1 MAQVETKER
10 RKTPPPPFTTST
22 LQQAASGR
30 LGYTASR
37 TMRIAQRLY
46 EGVDLPEGTVGLI
59 TYMRTDSVRV
69 SPEALQAA
77 RAVIGEVF
85 GPEYL
90 PEAPRVYKN
99 RKAGVQDAHEAIRP
113 TDPRRTPE
121 SVRPY
126 LSEEEYRL
134 YDLIWRRFLAS
145 QMREALYEGTVVTF
159 QDTGPSPRFLF
170 RASGSV
176 LKFEGYL
183 KAWGREGEEEA
194 VEEPPVPALSQG
206 ARAELLEVRAEE
218 RHTEPPPRYTDATLV
233 KTMEELGI
241 GRPSTYAPTLE
252 TLEKRG
258 YVARRGRTLLPTP
271 LGRQVIRYL
280 KERFPQVVAYE
291 FTARMEDRLDQVE
304 EGKAP
309 WPQVVLEFYAP
320 FLEELN
326 RVPKKTCPQCGR
338 PLELKVSRFGQF
350 LGCTGYPECTYTEP
364 LERREAEPIGEAC
377 PKCGRP
383 LLRKEGR
390 YGSFIACSGYPE
402 CDYTRDDGTPT
413 GHTCPKCG
421 GRVLAKRSKRGK
433 PYFRC
438 ENRDCD
444 FLSFYPL
451 LPTPCPTCGW
461 PLVEKGKKAACMNPA
476 CPDHDPALVP
486 GPMEAKP
493 KKAAKKK
500 PPALPK
506 DWEALKALLPGLP
519 EAERRALEGLAQ
531 GKTLS
536 EEEASLA
543 KKALFKLRMR
553 KGRARKEVAPA

>member
-1 MAQVETKER
+1 
-10 RKTPPPPFTTST
+10 
-22 LQQAASGR
+22 
-30 LGYTASR
+30 
-37 TMRIAQRLY
+37 
-46 EGVDLPEGTVGLI
+46 
-59 TYMRTDSVRV
+59 
-69 SPEALQAA
+69 
-77 RAVIGEVF
+77 
-85 GPEYL
+85 
-90 PEAPRVYKN
+90 
-99 RKAGVQDAHEAIRP
+99 
-113 TDPRRTPE
+113 
-121 SVRPY
+121 
-126 LSEEEYRL
+126 
-134 YDLIWRRFLAS
+134 
-145 QMREALYEGTVVTF
+145 
-159 QDTGPSPRFLF
+159 
-170 RASGSV
+170 
-176 LKFEGYL
+176 
-183 KAWGREGEEEA
+183 
-194 VEEPPVPALSQG
+194 
-206 ARAELLEVRAEE
+206 
-218 RHTEPPPRYTDATLV
+218 
-233 KTMEELGI
+233 
-241 GRPSTYAPTLE
+241 
-252 TLEKRG
+252 
-258 YVARRGRTLLPTP
+258 
-271 LGRQVIRYL
+271 
-280 KERFPQVVAYE
+280 
-291 FTARMEDRLDQVE
+291 
-304 EGKAP
+304 
-309 WPQVVLEFYAP
+309 
-320 FLEELN
+320 
-326 RVPKKTCPQCGR
+326 
-338 PLELKVSRFGQF
+338 VSRFGQF

-433 PYFRC
+433 PYFKC

-506 DWEALKALLPGLP
+506 DWEALKAFLPGLP